1 MAEFS
6 EITPEQFGDI
16 YIRNRDKFVSVA
28 LSYVRDRSVAED
40 LVAEAFA
47 KFWHNRGG
55 YISDVMQPEAY
66 IMKSVKNACLNH
78 MRDKLNR
85 LRIVREYNDDKIKAM
100 EAEIAFLSTEDL
112 GFLFES
118 EVNGIFKD
126 VMEKCP
132 ELTREVFYASRYEG
146 LTRIEIA
153 GRFGISESKVKREI
167 SKALDALRAALKDYL

>member
-1 MAEFS
+1 
-6 EITPEQFGDI
+6 
-16 YIRNRDKFVSVA
+16 
-28 LSYVRDRSVAED
+28 
-40 LVAEAFA
+40 
-47 KFWHNRGG
+47 
-55 YISDVMQPEAY
+55 
-66 IMKSVKNACLNH
+66 MKSVKNSCLNY

-118 EVNGIFKD
+118 EVNGIFKE

-146 LTRIEIA
+146 MTRIEIA
-153 GRFGISESKVKREI
+153 DRFGISESKVKREI
-167 SKALDALRAALKDYL
+167 SKALDALRTALKDYL

>member
-1 MAEFS
+1 MAEFA

-16 YIRNRDKFVSVA
+16 YIRNRDKFVAVA
-28 LSYVRDRSVAED
+28 LSYVRDRNVAED

-47 KFWHNRGG
+47 KFWHNRG
-55 YISDVMQPEAY
+55 YIADVIQPEAY
-66 IMKSVKNACLNH
+66 IMKSVKNACLNY

-118 EVNGIFKD
+118 EVSGIFKE

-146 LTRIEIA
+146 MTRIEIA
-153 GRFGISESKVKREI
+153 DRFGISESKVKREI
-167 SKALDALRAALKDYL
+167 SKALDALRTALKDYL